1 MVARLLILSKGWSLL
16 DEFTICLF
24 LKVILSDANVPG
36 EGEDKIMSFI
46 RAQQSME
53 SYDPNTRHCIYGH
66 VRTLTA
72 RCTWPLS
79 QYSKFPRYWTRYLRC
94 SLMSSYTV
102 NSDELLQDADLIMLA
117 LASHEVHISIL
128 RKVCYSLLNTISGFR
143 KIYNM
148 FNPVI
153 SFTETTFNRSKSQ
166 AQATQWTASGSFPL
180 ETTTEEFSL

>member
-1 MVARLLILSKGWSLL
+1 
-16 DEFTICLF
+16 
-24 LKVILSDANVPG
+24 
-36 EGEDKIMSFI
+36 
-46 RAQQSME
+46 
-53 SYDPNTRHCIYGH
+53 
-66 VRTLTA
+66 
-72 RCTWPLS
+72 
-79 QYSKFPRYWTRYLRC
+79 
-94 SLMSSYTV
+94 MSSYTV

-128 RKVCYSLLNTISGFR
+128 RKVCYSLLNTTSGFR

>member
-72 RCTWPLS
+72 RCT
-79 QYSKFPRYWTRYLRC
+79 
-94 SLMSSYTV
+94 
-102 NSDELLQDADLIMLA
+102 
-117 LASHEVHISIL
+117 
-128 RKVCYSLLNTISGFR
+128 
-143 KIYNM
+143 
-148 FNPVI
+148 
-153 SFTETTFNRSKSQ
+153 
-166 AQATQWTASGSFPL
+166 
-180 ETTTEEFSL
+180 